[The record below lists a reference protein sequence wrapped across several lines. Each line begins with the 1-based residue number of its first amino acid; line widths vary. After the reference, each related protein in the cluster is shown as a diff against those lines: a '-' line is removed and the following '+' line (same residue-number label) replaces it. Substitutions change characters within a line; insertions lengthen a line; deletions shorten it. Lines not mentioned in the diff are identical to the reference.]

1 MIWYPYTPQKGAKE
15 PLLIKRA
22 KREFLYDEGDVE
34 YIDAVSSW
42 WISIHG
48 HNHPEIINSVK
59 QEIDKL
65 DQVLLAGFTNSKA
78 IQLADKLIEFSENNF
93 YSVFYSDNGSCAVEI
108 AIKIAFQFFYNQN
121 IKKNIII
128 KFSESYHGD
137 TIGAMSVGG
146 NSQFNNPFKELFF
159 PSQEFNS
166 PDCYNCPV
174 GKKKERCREEC
185 LDNLS
190 TFVRQNHNDIF
201 AIIIEPLIQ
210 GANGM
215 KIYKSDVLK
224 KIDSLCKE
232 NGIVFILDEVFTGFG
247 RTGSKFAF
255 MEAGVKPDIIAL
267 AKGLSGGVLPIAATL
282 INKKIYDKFYS
293 EDIES
298 TFFHGHTMTG
308 NPSACSAALA
318 SIEVFQK
325 ENRIEDVKILEFYL
339 KKFINEIY
347 QKYPNAIRSPR
358 VLGGVCA
365 FEISDF
371 ISPKEFK
378 FKMLEKK
385 IIIRPLGNT
394 IYIAPPYII
403 SNQSLQKI
411 FHSLDQVLGEFTQ
424 L

>member
-1 MIWYPYTPQKGAKE
+1 MIWYPYTPQKGSKT
-15 PLLIKRA
+15 PILIKRA
-22 KREFLYDEGDVE
+22 KKEFLYDENDNE

-48 HNHPEIINSVK
+48 HNHPEIIKSVR
-59 QEIDKL
+59 QEIEKL

-78 IQLADKLIEFSENNF
+78 IELAEKLINFTENNF
-93 YSVFYSDNGSCAVEI
+93 HTVFYSDNGSCAVEI
-108 AIKIAFQFFYNQN
+108 AIKIAYQSFINKN
-121 IKKNIII
+121 IRKNIII

-146 NSQFNNPFKELFF
+146 TSKYNLPFKDLFF
-159 PSQEFNS
+159 PSKEFQS

-174 GKKKERCREEC
+174 GKKKERCKEEC
-185 LDNLS
+185 LDILETYVKNYHS
-190 TFVRQNHNDIF
+190 NIF
-201 AIIIEPLIQ
+201 AIIMEPLIQ

-215 KIYKSDVLK
+215 KIYKIDVLK
-224 KIDSLCKE
+224 KIESICKKYD
-232 NGIVFILDEVFTGFG
+232 IIFILDEVFTGFG

-282 INKKIYDKFYS
+282 INKKIYDNFYS
-293 EDIES
+293 DRIED

-318 SIEVFQK
+318 SIDVFEK
-325 ENRIEDVKILEFYL
+325 ENRIEDIKILEFYL
-339 KKFINEIY
+339 KKYIKKLHE
-347 QKYPNAIRSPR
+347 KYPNLILSPR
-358 VLGGVCA
+358 VLGAVCA
-365 FEISDF
+365 FELSDT
-371 ISPKEFK
+371 INSHEFK
-378 FKMLEKK
+378 NLLLEKK

-403 SNQSLQKI
+403 SGDSVFKI
-411 FHSLDQVLGEFTQ
+411 FHTI
-424 L
+424 

>member
-1 MIWYPYTPQKGAKE
+1 MIWYPYTPQKGSKT

-22 KREFLYDEGDVE
+22 KKEFLYDEDDNE

-48 HNHPEIINSVK
+48 HNHPEIIKSVK
-59 QEIDKL
+59 EEIEKL
-65 DQVLLAGFTNSKA
+65 DQVLLAGFTNTKA
-78 IQLADKLIEFSENNF
+78 IELAEKLIDFTENNF
-93 YSVFYSDNGSCAVEI
+93 HTVFYSDNGSCAVEI
-108 AIKIAFQFFYNQN
+108 AIKIAYQSFINKN

-146 NSQFNNPFKELFF
+146 NSKFNLPFKDLFF
-159 PSQEFNS
+159 PAKEFLS

-174 GKKKERCREEC
+174 GKKKERCKEEC
-185 LDNLS
+185 LEILENYINN
-190 TFVRQNHNDIF
+190 NHSDIF
-201 AIIIEPLIQ
+201 AIIMEPLIQ

-215 KIYKSDVLK
+215 KIYKNDILK
-224 KIDSLCKE
+224 KIDFLCKKYD
-232 NGIVFILDEVFTGFG
+232 IVFILDEVFTGFG

-267 AKGLSGGVLPIAATL
+267 AKGLSGGVLPLAATL
-282 INKKIYDKFYS
+282 INKKIYDNFYS
-293 EDIES
+293 ERIED

-318 SIEVFQK
+318 SIDIFEK
-325 ENRIEDVKILEFYL
+325 ENRIEDIKILEFYL
-339 KKFINEIY
+339 KKYIKNLLE
-347 QKYPNAIRSPR
+347 KYPNLIFSPR

-365 FEISDF
+365 FELSEIINPQDF
-371 ISPKEFK
+371 KN
-378 FKMLEKK
+378 LLQEKK
-385 IIIRPLGNT
+385 IIIRPLGST

-403 SNQSLQKI
+403 SSESLSKI
-411 FHSLDQVLGEFTQ
+411 FHTMDIVLGGFT
-424 L
+424 LS